1 MLIYHQCGHNFV
13 WNIQSLLQDVVGNGL
28 IISPVNVDAD
38 RIRDRIPHELLSNSW
53 IDPQFYLPDD
63 SKSKLATY
71 PFFPAN
77 VLDGFSTAD
86 YQSCAFEV
94 AKACLTFQHSLGLKY
109 LVIPTRYFEDFPDNY
124 LEQLESFYLEPF
136 VKAKYELGLTN
147 PLLLTVITK
156 PLHLESGMPRDEL
169 LSWATSY
176 AEVSGIYLILDNNFH
191 SKQIKDP
198 KYLAGA
204 LRFIRALRLNDLEVH
219 VGYSGL
225 EGLLLSVADPTSVSV
240 GSYENL
246 RSFDISRLV
255 TREPGSQQYGPRPRV
270 YSGRLLQWIED
281 TYLPPLREL
290 TPDWKDLFDDSPY
303 KEYLL
308 DSEISLNFQRS
319 ELYKHYFLLFSEQIA
334 ALPAVQDRAQ
344 YIKELVM
351 DAMALFEQIEAS
363 GVFLD
368 PNSDRS
374 HLPAWLNAL
383 AMYQRQPE

>member
-13 WNIQSLLQDVVGNGL
+13 WNMQSLLEDRAGDGL
-28 IISPVNVDAD
+28 IISPVNVEAD
-38 RIRDRIPHELLSNSW
+38 RIRDRIPRELLSNSW
-53 IDPQFYLPDD
+53 VDPQFYLPDD

-77 VLDGFSTAD
+77 VLDGFSTTD
-86 YQSCAFEV
+86 YQNHAFEV
-94 AKACLTFQHSLGLKY
+94 AKACLIFQNDLGLKY
-109 LVIPTRYFEDFPDNY
+109 LVIPTRYFEDLPDNY
-124 LEQLESFYLEPF
+124 LEQLESLFLEPF
-136 VKAKYELGLTN
+136 VKAKRELRLTN
-147 PLLLTVITK
+147 PLFLTVITK
-156 PLHLESGMPRDEL
+156 PLHLEPGMPRDEL

-176 AEVSGIYLILDNNFH
+176 AEVSGIYLIFDNNFH

-198 KYLAGA
+198 KYLADA
-204 LRFIRALRLNDLEVH
+204 LRFVRALRFNDLEVH
-219 VGYSGL
+219 IGYSGL
-225 EGLLLSVADPTSVSV
+225 EGLLFSVADPTSVSV

-255 TREPGSQQYGPRPRV
+255 TREPSAQQGPRPRV

-281 TYLPPLREL
+281 TALPPLREL
-290 TPDWKDLFDDSPY
+290 MLDWKNLFDDSPY

-308 DSEISLNFQRS
+308 DSENSLNFQRS
-319 ELYKHYFLLFSEQIA
+319 EIYKHYFLLFSKQVA
-334 ALPAVQDRAQ
+334 ALPAVQHRTQ
-344 YIKELVM
+344 HIKELVM
-351 DAMALFEQIEAS
+351 DAMVLFEQIEAS

-368 PNSDRS
+368 PNSDHS

>member
-13 WNIQSLLQDVVGNGL
+13 WNTQSFIEDGAGDGL
-28 IISPVNVDAD
+28 IISPVNIEAD
-38 RIRDRIPHELLSNSW
+38 RIEARIPPELLSASW
-53 IDPQFYLPDD
+53 IDPQFYLPGD
-63 SKSKLATY
+63 SKSKLVTY

-86 YQSCAFEV
+86 YLDHAFEV
-94 AKACLTFQHSLGLKY
+94 AKECLTFQNNLGLKY
-109 LVIPTRYFEDFPDNY
+109 FVIPTRYFKDLPDGY
-124 LEQLESFYLEPF
+124 FEQLDSLFLEPF
-136 VKAKYELGLTN
+136 IRAKYELGLSK
-147 PLLLTVITK
+147 PLLQTVIAK
-156 PLHLESGMPRDEL
+156 PIHLEPGTPRDEL

-176 AEVSGIYLILDNNFH
+176 AEISGIYLMFENNFY

-198 KYLAGA
+198 VYLAGT
-204 LRFIRALRLNDLEVH
+204 LRFVRALRLNDLEVH

-255 TREPGSQQYGPRPRV
+255 TREPGGQSPRPRV
-270 YSGRLLQWIED
+270 FSGRLLQWIED
-281 TYLPPLREL
+281 TYLGPLREL
-290 TPDWKDLFDDSPY
+290 MPDWENLFDDSQY

-308 DSEISLNFQRS
+308 NPDSSLNSQRA
-319 ELYKHYFLLFSEQIA
+319 ELYKHYFILFSKQVA
-334 ALPAVQDRAQ
+334 VLPAVQDRAV

-351 DAMALFEQIEAS
+351 NAMALFEQIEAS

-368 PNSDRS
+368 PNSERS
-374 HLPAWLNAL
+374 HLPAWINAL